1 MAFPKLDSGLPTGT
15 TGIDGTLG
23 IGGPSGSSSDLDLGQ
38 AVGNMGAMNILSS
51 DRAVK
56 TRCNAVE
63 LLSNLQHSRDRS
75 AKNVIASLSS
85 TPDA

>member
-1 MAFPKLDSGLPTGT
+1 MAFPKIDSGLPNGAS
-15 TGIDGTLG
+15 G
-23 IGGPSGSSSDLDLGQ
+23 IGGISGSEGIGSQGSDLGLGQ
-38 AVGNMGAMNILSS
+38 HVGGLGAMNILSS

-63 LLSNLQHSRDRS
+63 LLNNLQHSRDRS